1 MGTHSPFE
9 NVKKRFQSRV
19 QQEPFYN
26 ILHTVYHKYKQNVQL
41 LIALETEQQ
50 NHKEV
55 FRVSYKY
62 REISHLYN
70 MLNLATRKWIGVDYS
85 NPDM

>member
-19 QQEPFYN
+19 QQEPFYH

-50 NHKEV
+50 NHKKCLE
-55 FRVSYKY
+55 
-62 REISHLYN
+62 
-70 MLNLATRKWIGVDYS
+70 
-85 NPDM
+85 